1 MSIMSQDLSFN
12 NTEAN
17 FSTQAVIIPKN
28 EKLSNNNV
36 TTQKAEEGA
45 SINDKFLQL
54 SASKETSP
62 KNADEVSE
70 EEVKEALEVVST
82 YIKNAFK
89 DVAFSNDTNS
99 GKTVIKVTDKETQ
112 ELISQFP
119 SDKILSMAKKIKSL
133 HQEIEA
139 VSGLLVD
146 RHV

>member
-1 MSIMSQDLSFN
+1 MSQDLSFN

-17 FSTQAVIIPKN
+17 FSTQAVVIPKN

-36 TTQKAEEGA
+36 TAQKVEEGA
-45 SINDKFLQL
+45 ISDKFLQF
-54 SASKETSP
+54 SADKETSP
-62 KNADEVSE
+62 KIAGEVSE
-70 EEVKEALEVVST
+70 DEVNEALEVVST